1 MSNNFDIKEWKKE
14 GRKIE
19 SNMNKYYSTSKL
31 LENILLKAK
40 DDANISKETITNIES
55 TLNSIKKD
63 YQSKYEEMKIKIDKF
78 KLMNID
84 DEYEERDEDEDFIG
98 PIKLNTNLTEE
109 YIKKRKKELE
119 DLQKTAQMI
128 ENTKEQMRRYL
139 ERQEEKLEDC
149 EDPEKKEDKKE
160 RKK

>member
-1 MSNNFDIKEWKKE
+1 
-14 GRKIE
+14 
-19 SNMNKYYSTSKL
+19 
-31 LENILLKAK
+31 
-40 DDANISKETITNIES
+40 
-55 TLNSIKKD
+55 
-63 YQSKYEEMKIKIDKF
+63 MKIKIDKF

-128 ENTKEQMRRYL
+128 ENTEEQMRRYL
-139 ERQEEKLEDC
+139 EGQEEKLEDS
-149 EDPEKKEDKKE
+149 EEPEKKEDKKE